1 MKWIN
6 GSSSYPLHIFPGWII
21 HICLFWLLSPSLCCL
36 SMGGTMK
43 TWGNHRLGKIFKYL
57 QILFTGLAGNALT
70 KKKCNV
76 GIFFCCYLWQ
86 ELITLQLKI
95 KASTFC
101 FFHSASTVATVALG
115 RNYCTNATE
124 INPHN
129 RHNWTKVTKFTM
141 QLNNATLIKLLY
153 TTYFTIFRAYYYPHP
168 KTFLFSFFSM
178 YFG

>member
-86 ELITLQLKI
+86 ELITLPLKI

-101 FFHSASTVATVALG
+101 FFSLSQHRCNSCLGSQLLHQCNRNQSTQPT
-115 RNYCTNATE
+115 
-124 INPHN
+124 
-129 RHNWTKVTKFTM
+129 
-141 QLNNATLIKLLY
+141 QLNKSYKIHDAIQ
-153 TTYFTIFRAYYYPHP
+153 
-168 KTFLFSFFSM
+168 
-178 YFG
+178 